1 MYQPELG
8 RFLQP
13 DPKQFAA
20 GDYNLYRYCHNDPI
34 NKTDPTGLYWEV
46 QEFNRDDNW
55 KIWQM
60 ILTSEKI
67 PGPVGDRFRYISTSP
82 YRMVIIPIQTD
93 PAGQARHYVGA
104 REPGDR
110 TNQTT
115 ANDPVNNSNGRG
127 VGSRVEFDPN
137 NAKDPA
143 GNPRAPIDAFGHEAG
158 GHGYR
163 NITGSNSGDK
173 AKEEQEARK
182 FQIEFHKALEKL
194 KKE

>member
-1 MYQPELG
+1 
-8 RFLQP
+8 
-13 DPKQFAA
+13 
-20 GDYNLYRYCHNDPI
+20 
-34 NKTDPTGLYWEV
+34 
-46 QEFNRDDNW
+46 
-55 KIWQM
+55 
-60 ILTSEKI
+60 
-67 PGPVGDRFRYISTSP
+67 
-82 YRMVIIPIQTD
+82 MVIIPIQTD
-93 PAGQARHYVGA
+93 RAGQEKWQVGA
-104 REPGDR
+104 REKAGDR

-115 ANDPVNNSNGRG
+115 ANDPINNSNGRG

-163 NITGSNSGDK
+163 NITGTSSGDK